1 MKKKKN
7 VMGDRK
13 PESIENTFRVF
24 ADGSGSR
31 PDGTGSA
38 IAWMREDTGQTHV
51 ESIDKL
57 TNNQAEY
64 RAIISALEAVPQGSI
79 LEVLADSQLVIYQ
92 ILGTYRIND
101 EDLFEL
107 RDRVIETAKARHLV
121 ATFRWIPRG
130 QNRADK
136 LLQRRSKQ
144 ITARKTED
152 AA

>member
-1 MKKKKN
+1 MNRKKN
-7 VMGDRK
+7 VVADRK
-13 PESIENTFRVF
+13 PESIDNTFRIF

-64 RAIISALEAVPQGSI
+64 RAIISALEAVPQGSK

-92 ILGTYRIND
+92 ILGTYRVN
-101 EDLFEL
+101 EEGLFDL
-107 RDRVIETAKARHLV
+107 RNRVIETVKARQLI

-144 ITARKTED
+144 IPARKTEE